1 MANEFIA
8 RKGLISSGSIE
19 VSGSVTAS
27 GFFGTASFASLAV
40 TASYIS
46 GGIVIIGL
54 PTDGA
59 YGGAAGNVSGI
70 GSGDKAEDAFDKI
83 ETILG
88 RLAPAK
94 PANLSTRTLTTNAT
108 TYTAFTASG
117 ATPSSFSNI
126 TVTARPTASWTFA
139 AATSGSGTTLSFDAD
154 SGTLQAEVDGVVAP
168 LSQDVFTTASD
179 VGTFG
184 DLIVTADLDPYNG
197 TFGQQGFWKG
207 FLASVAA
214 TRSLA
219 LGPHTYRLLH
229 STTGN
234 TPVFT
239 WYLDNPSTP
248 VVTVVTGSS
257 TGGSTRFVSGV
268 PTLATGETVLIATT
282 ASNAV
287 SQFYNGTRIFS
298 AVGNNSVAP
307 SVNATLPSVPPT
319 SASLV
324 SSSITLTVATNVYT
338 VASTYTVTA
347 YNSAGT
353 TATATWTPT
362 LPIRVDTISNETARC
377 RSGIGWYPNIAT
389 DISGAGNLW
398 TASVNL
404 TGSRELQMSN
414 NVYHYPSG
422 SSYVSNYPL
431 AGPDYRGL
439 AGDTTASFPGEAVRW
454 VTFSGSVTAAS
465 NVSVAFTGTN
475 AAFTGVI
482 TSGSMRLYVRVSGSI
497 PTNGWIDGST
507 AYPGTGTP
515 TNNGDPAL
523 VVGSSTATT
532 KVVTFGGTPR
542 TGRVFIRVGIPSSSL
557 AGSTRSFSGVTIT
570 QV

>member
-27 GFFGTASFASLAV
+27 GFFGTASFASRSV
-40 TASYIS
+40 TSSYIS

-54 PTDGA
+54 PTDGT
-59 YGGAAGNVSGI
+59 YGGSAGNVSGI
-70 GSGDKAEDAFDKI
+70 GSGDRAEDAFDKI

-126 TVTARPTASWTFA
+126 TVTARPTASWTFV
-139 AATSGSGTTLSFDAD
+139 AATSGSGTNLSFDAD

-168 LSQDVFTTASD
+168 ASQDIFTTASD

-207 FLASVAA
+207 FIASVAA

-248 VVTVVTGSS
+248 TVTAVTGSS

-268 PTLATGETVLIATT
+268 PTLATGETVIITTT

-287 SQFYNGTRIFS
+287 SQFYNTTRIFS

-307 SVNATLPSVPPT
+307 SVNATLPVVPPT
-319 SASLV
+319 SASLA
-324 SSSITLTVATNVYT
+324 SASITLTIATNAYT
-338 VASTYTVTA
+338 PNSTYTVTA
-347 YNSAGT
+347 HNSAGT
-353 TATATWTPT
+353 TGTSTWTPPA
-362 LPIRVDTISNETARC
+362 PIRVDTISNEAARR
-377 RSGIGWYPNIAT
+377 RSGIGWYPPI
-389 DISGAGNLW
+389 DSSVSGAGAPW
-398 TASVNL
+398 TASANL
-404 TGSRELQMSN
+404 TASRELQMTN
-414 NVYHYPSG
+414 NLYHYPSA
-422 SSYVSNYPL
+422 SNYSTNYPL
-431 AGPDYRGL
+431 SGPNYIGL
-439 AGDTTASFPGEAVRW
+439 TAETTASFPGEAVRW
-454 VTFSGSVTAAS
+454 ATFSSSINAAS
-465 NVSVAFTGTN
+465 NLSVVFNSTSN
-475 AAFTGVI
+475 FTGVA
-482 TSGSMRLYVRVSGSI
+482 TSGSMRLYVRVSGSS
-497 PTNGWIDGST
+497 PTNGWIDGATS
-507 AYPGTGTP
+507 YPGTGNP

-523 VVGSSTATT
+523 VFGSSTTTT
-532 KVVTFGGTPR
+532 KIITFGSIVK
-542 TGRVFIRVGIPSSSL
+542 TGVAFVRVGIPSSSL
-557 AGSTRSFSGVTIT
+557 PGSTRTFSGVTIT